1 MYMHFKKYI
10 QLFGILS
17 AVCFVSACSNEDIP
31 KNENTP
37 TDEEE
42 NVSVPVR
49 TVNTRIKAF
58 QIEGE
63 NVSLSGEDSITDIKA
78 CLFEDGVL
86 TTVYTEFSQKDNQY
100 VLQTDKSSGHL
111 YIVGNT
117 DGQLDLQA
125 LKEQGITEEDW
136 RKTTLEHIHEHAHAS
151 EFFSGMIDMGKS
163 NENTLQMDLERG
175 SARFDLSLPANSSLQ
190 VKGIVFTH
198 IAQQAFLLAQD
209 TVSTPENTT
218 RGDKR
223 MDFPEALKTNT
234 QGIAYLYEQTSS
246 NAKALV
252 NVLKNGKETT
262 VENSLPST
270 LKRNT
275 VYTLSLSEDPV
286 SGSVKLQVIEW
297 ENGGE
302 HNLSSQAGALKVDT
316 KASTLPGNVTVNDE
330 KNRIVLPYTA
340 TELTL
345 AIDCDDQLEF
355 IQDPMPLTVQTLG
368 GNNAETRGK
377 NLFRIQKDR
386 WRLGVPGEEIKLRF
400 HRKGLQQ
407 TYPDDYLTLVLTE
420 NPTRMEGLLNYNNG
434 YECHFDRYID
444 NELGVLTLPESK
456 KLTVEY
462 ENGEGNW
469 IKLATREGDSR
480 SFRILGG
487 WKPNDPTA
495 NGRVQKATLVICNHD
510 GTEREEYTVSRRN
523 WGLPV
528 TYLNGVWW
536 CKYNAMGDSK
546 DFNDQI
552 LSSNDPAAKAG
563 KTVFDYLRDC
573 TPEEFFKLWKW
584 QYQGKTTQGMQVI
597 DDNGVA
603 KLEGYSSSSV
613 HINKLEPTAM
623 APDGYETPSG
633 EDFDRVLKI
642 TKDYLWLMWDGE
654 HSTAWN
660 GGTKIQRRQRKREDV
675 TVGQVKLSGL
685 ITIAMYSNGTASQ
698 NEPLVWYGSSAQWND
713 NGILHGHYNN
723 MLWAAYSPENGQ
735 GWFFT
740 GAMNAY
746 YATRNGAGSNDS
758 RLLRFK
764 KSDVEY
770 IYE

>member
-1 MYMHFKKYI
+1 MHIKKYI
-10 QLFGILS
+10 QHFGILS
-17 AVCFVSACSNEDIP
+17 AILLTTACNNDFIP
-31 KNENTP
+31 KDENTP
-37 TDEEE
+37 NED
-42 NVSVPVR
+42 NGSIPVR
-49 TVNTRIKAF
+49 TVSARVKAF

-63 NVSLSGEDSITDIKA
+63 DASLSGENSVTDLQA
-78 CLFEDGVL
+78 CLFEEGVL
-86 TTVYTEFSQKDNQY
+86 THIYTQLSQKDDQY
-100 VLQTDKSSGHL
+100 TLQTDKEAGHL
-111 YIVGNT
+111 YFVGNT
-117 DGQLDLQA
+117 ASQLDLQA
-125 LKEQGITEEDW
+125 LKEQGLTEEEW
-136 RKTTLEHIHEHAHAS
+136 LKTTLEYAKKDAQAS
-151 EFFSGMIDMGKS
+151 EFFSGMLDLGKN
-163 NENTLQMDLERG
+163 NESTLHTDLERG

-190 VKGIVFTH
+190 VKGITFTQ
-198 IAQQAFLLAQD
+198 IAQRTFLFPQNPVA
-209 TVSTPENTT
+209 SPENTERT
-218 RGDKR
+218 DKR
-223 MDFPEALKTNT
+223 VDFSETLNAST
-234 QGIAYLYEQTSS
+234 QGVAYLYEQTGTDV
-246 NAKALV
+246 KAQV
-252 NVLKNGKETT
+252 NVVKKGKETT
-262 VENSLPST
+262 VESSLPST

-275 VYTLSLSEDPV
+275 VYTLSLSEDSV

-297 ENGGE
+297 ENGGD
-302 HNLSSQAGALKVDT
+302 HNLSSEAGALKVDT
-316 KASTLPGNVTVNDE
+316 QASTLPENVTVNDE

-355 IQDPMPLTVQTLG
+355 IPDPMPLTVQTLG
-368 GNNAETRGK
+368 GSSAETMEK

-407 TYPDDYLTLVLTE
+407 TYPDDFLTVVLTE
-420 NPTRMEGLLNYNNG
+420 NPTRMEGLLNYNDS
-434 YECHFDRYID
+434 YEFHFDRYID

-462 ENGEGNW
+462 ENGEGHW
-469 IKLATREGDSR
+469 IKLAAREDNSR

-495 NGRVQKATLVICNHD
+495 NGRVQKATLVICNND

-546 DFNDQI
+546 DFNNQI

-603 KLEGYSSSSV
+603 KLEGYSTSSV

-623 APDGYETPSG
+623 APDGYELPSM
-633 EDFDRVLKI
+633 ENFERVLNSTSGTI
-642 TKDYLWLMWDGE
+642 WLMWDGS
-654 HSTAWN
+654 HTTAWN
-660 GGTKIQRRQRKREDV
+660 GNTTIQRRQRRRNDV
-675 TVGQVKLSGL
+675 TVGSVEMTDL
-685 ITIAMYSNGTASQ
+685 IYIQMYNQAEQ
-698 NEPLVWYGSSAQWND
+698 QYEPLVWYGSGAQWND
-713 NGILHGHYNN
+713 SGIKHGHYNA
-723 MLWAAYSPENGQ
+723 MLWATYSPDNGQ
-735 GWFFT
+735 GW
-740 GAMNAY
+740 Y
-746 YATRNGAGSNDS
+746 YVGTMGGLYPSKNGAGSNDS

>member
-1 MYMHFKKYI
+1 MYMHLKKYI

-17 AVCFVSACSNEDIP
+17 AVCLVSACSNEDIP
-31 KNENTP
+31 KNEDTP
-37 TDEEE
+37 NDE
-42 NVSVPVR
+42 NGSVPVR
-49 TVNTRIKAF
+49 TVNASIKAF
-58 QIEGE
+58 QMEGE
-63 NVSLSGEDSITDIKA
+63 TSSLPGEDSISDMQA
-78 CLFEDGVL
+78 CLFEEGVL
-86 TTVYTEFSQKDNQY
+86 TTVYTEFSKKESQY

-111 YIVGNT
+111 YLVGNT

-125 LKEQGITEEDW
+125 MKEQKITEEDW
-136 RKTTLEHIHEHAHAS
+136 LKTTLNYTHGNVHAP
-151 EFFSGMIDMGKS
+151 EFFSGMLDLGKS
-163 NENTLQMDLERG
+163 SESTLHMDLERG

-190 VKGIVFTH
+190 VKEIVFTH
-198 IAQQAFLLAQD
+198 IAQQAFLFPQNP
-209 TVSTPENTT
+209 VSSPENTT
-218 RGDKR
+218 WEDESIE
-223 MDFPEALKTNT
+223 FPETLKTST
-234 QGIAYLYEQTSS
+234 QGVAYLYEQNGTDV
-246 NAKALV
+246 KAQV
-252 NVLKNGKETT
+252 SIVKNGKETT
-262 VENSLPST
+262 VESSLPST

-302 HNLSSQAGALKVDT
+302 HNLSSEAGALKVDT
-316 KASTLPGNVTVNDE
+316 KASILPGNVTVNDA

-355 IQDPMPLTVQTLG
+355 IQAPMPLTVQTLG
-368 GNNAETRGK
+368 DNSAETRGK

-420 NPTRMEGLLNYNNG
+420 NPTRMEGLLDYNDS

-462 ENGEGNW
+462 ENEEGHW
-469 IKLATREGDSR
+469 IKLAAREDNSH

-495 NGRVQKATLVICNHD
+495 NGRVQKATLVICNND

-536 CKYNAMGDSK
+536 CKYNAMGNSK

-603 KLEGYSSSSV
+603 KLEGYSTSNV

-623 APDGYETPSG
+623 APDGYETPSV

-660 GGTKIQRRQRKREDV
+660 GGTKIQRRQRRREDV

-685 ITIAMYSNGTASQ
+685 ITIAMYSNGTPSQ

>member
-117 DGQLDLQA
+117 DGQLDLQD

-377 NLFRIQKDR
+377 NLFRIQKTD
-386 WRLGVPGEEIKLRF
+386 GVSVF
-400 HRKGLQQ
+400 
-407 TYPDDYLTLVLTE
+407 
-420 NPTRMEGLLNYNNG
+420 
-434 YECHFDRYID
+434 
-444 NELGVLTLPESK
+444 PE
-456 KLTVEY
+456 
-462 ENGEGNW
+462 
-469 IKLATREGDSR
+469 
-480 SFRILGG
+480 
-487 WKPNDPTA
+487 
-495 NGRVQKATLVICNHD
+495 
-510 GTEREEYTVSRRN
+510 
-523 WGLPV
+523 
-528 TYLNGVWW
+528 
-536 CKYNAMGDSK
+536 
-546 DFNDQI
+546 
-552 LSSNDPAAKAG
+552 
-563 KTVFDYLRDC
+563 
-573 TPEEFFKLWKW
+573 
-584 QYQGKTTQGMQVI
+584 
-597 DDNGVA
+597 
-603 KLEGYSSSSV
+603 
-613 HINKLEPTAM
+613 
-623 APDGYETPSG
+623 
-633 EDFDRVLKI
+633 
-642 TKDYLWLMWDGE
+642 
-654 HSTAWN
+654 
-660 GGTKIQRRQRKREDV
+660 
-675 TVGQVKLSGL
+675 
-685 ITIAMYSNGTASQ
+685 
-698 NEPLVWYGSSAQWND
+698 
-713 NGILHGHYNN
+713 
-723 MLWAAYSPENGQ
+723 
-735 GWFFT
+735 
-740 GAMNAY
+740 
-746 YATRNGAGSNDS
+746 
-758 RLLRFK
+758 K
-764 KSDVEY
+764 KSNCVSTGKDCNRP
-770 IYE
+770 IRTIT